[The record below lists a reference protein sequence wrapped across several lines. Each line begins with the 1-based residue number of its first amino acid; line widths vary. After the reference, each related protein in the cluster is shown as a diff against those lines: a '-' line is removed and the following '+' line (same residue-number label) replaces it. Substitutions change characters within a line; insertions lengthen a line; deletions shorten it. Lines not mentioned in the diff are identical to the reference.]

1 MFYSRSYWVQG
12 MVPLLIY
19 GLLLVWR
26 SNLLPVIT
34 SSNLTQVSCSRVN
47 LFYKSCDNSPSPN
60 ILKKISKWVKIWFTD
75 VSFVLRKNKLFFY
88 I

>member
-1 MFYSRSYWVQG
+1 MFYFRSYWVQG

-34 SSNLTQVSCSRVN
+34 SSNLTQVSCPRVN
-47 LFYKSCDNSPSPN
+47 LFYKRCDHSPSPCM
-60 ILKKISKWVKIWFTD
+60 KKCFPKGYRRQFCS
-75 VSFVLRKNKLFFY
+75 L
-88 I
+88 